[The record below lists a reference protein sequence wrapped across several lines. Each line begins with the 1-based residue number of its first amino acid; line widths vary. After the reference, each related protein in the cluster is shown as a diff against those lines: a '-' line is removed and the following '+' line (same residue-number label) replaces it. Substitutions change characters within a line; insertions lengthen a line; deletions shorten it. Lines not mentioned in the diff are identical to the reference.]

1 MPRFYCDYCDAYLT
15 HDSPYGRM
23 QHNRGWKHRES
34 FKAYYQK
41 LYPEWLA
48 ESQQKHLEMMQNI
61 QMGNGKDITY
71 YYIQFL
77 LLRHINSYRFYEHD
91 ERWSS
96 TTTRFFPS
104 ARHAYDASSSKWFTG
119 DVTSISTRND
129 ASASTR

>member
-41 LYPEWLA
+41 IYPEWLA

-61 QMGNGKDITY
+61 QMGNGIY
-71 YYIQFL
+71 SIEIFIFILIYIY
-77 LLRHINSYRFYEHD
+77 SYR
-91 ERWSS
+91 
-96 TTTRFFPS
+96 
-104 ARHAYDASSSKWFTG
+104 
-119 DVTSISTRND
+119 
-129 ASASTR
+129 

>member
-61 QMGNGKDITY
+61 HMGNGMYKI
-71 YYIQFL
+71 
-77 LLRHINSYRFYEHD
+77 E
-91 ERWSS
+91 
-96 TTTRFFPS
+96 
-104 ARHAYDASSSKWFTG
+104 
-119 DVTSISTRND
+119 TSILFHFINNVW
-129 ASASTR
+129 